1 MKYITMS
8 PEQLQ
13 AIVAIRGTKE
23 GKIFLNIL
31 KDAEIKALGSS
42 VVENDIHCRWMQGR
56 AMELAELIMAFDKSS
71 EELGRRNASAI
82 LEGA

>member
-13 AIVAIRGTKE
+13 ALAVIRSSKE
-23 GKIFLNIL
+23 GKIFLSIL
-31 KDAEIKALGSS
+31 KDAEVKALGSS
-42 VVENDIHCRWMQGR
+42 VAENDIHCRWMQGR
-56 AMELAELIMAFDKSS
+56 AMELAELIMAFEKSS